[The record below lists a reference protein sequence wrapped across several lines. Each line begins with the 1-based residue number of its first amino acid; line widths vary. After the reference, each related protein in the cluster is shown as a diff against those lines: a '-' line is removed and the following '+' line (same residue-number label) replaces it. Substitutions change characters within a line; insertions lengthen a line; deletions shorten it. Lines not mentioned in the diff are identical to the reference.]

1 MEISDIIEY
10 KDKECEYIPK
20 TDHIK
25 RKKKKEKEKRKK
37 KEKKKKKKKKRERY
51 NQQAPHLVPMKSEEN
66 SHESYN

>member
-1 MEISDIIEY
+1 MSFFRLKLQNQPCTLEISDIIAY

-37 KEKKKKKKKKRERY
+37 KKEREEEEEEKEKGK
-51 NQQAPHLVPMKSEEN
+51 V
-66 SHESYN
+66 